1 MTRIVAGSRGGRR
14 LNAPP
19 GPGTRPT
26 SDRVREALFS
36 TLESMTTI
44 EGARFADLYAGSGA
58 VGLEAASRGAR
69 AVLLVESDPRA
80 ARVIRANI
88 ASLDLGAV
96 CQLRA
101 STVASAVAAPVAE
114 PFDVVFADP
123 PYAQGEEELA
133 GLLDALVAHDWLA
146 PGGVVVVERSSR
158 TPEPRWPLYVT
169 SHRAKRYGESMLWYG
184 RRA

>member
-1 MTRIVAGSRGGRR
+1 
-14 LNAPP
+14 
-19 GPGTRPT
+19 
-26 SDRVREALFS
+26 
-36 TLESMTTI
+36 
-44 EGARFADLYAGSGA
+44 
-58 VGLEAASRGAR
+58 LEAASRGAR

-101 STVASAVAAPVAE
+101 CTVASAVAAPVAE

-123 PYAQGEEELA
+123 PYSLGEEELGA
-133 GLLDALVAHDWLA
+133 LLDALVAHEWLA
-146 PGGVVVVERSSR
+146 PDGVVVVERSSR
-158 TPEPRWPLYVT
+158 TAEPRWPLYVT